1 MEKDFLQDLQQ
12 KASQAWDTIKSWS
25 VKTATTAMIAFGL
38 SGQAPSP
45 TSEHSAHAPST
56 ETPASHPS
64 PEKDIKEVTFSD
76 KEIISRLAEQDS
88 QQYVALQGKY
98 MHELLDKIMTR
109 KAEYN
114 QELEKF
120 NTLSNQYKEESGYTK
135 AFAPIL
141 EKYQNGEITLDETIA
156 IRNQL
161 ESKYKVDQ
169 YNASINN
176 TGEDPQTY
184 AANLCGL
191 GEQANYCIAIQTQAM
206 RLTEKEMGNS
216 DLSQIRE
223 NMGWTCTYATDTFQ
237 KNGHGETH
245 KITSLYT
252 TDDKG
257 RHIVKNDSEGKPLV
271 KDGDI
276 ALLDYGGKSQFGH
289 CVRLNVDE
297 NGVLT
302 YSAGN
307 EDRNH
312 APISKLAK
320 LSATVVSVQDYA
332 TELAQKRYE
341 NMSHEELLAEVQKRE
356 ASLSST
362 QEQHATAS
370 NKEQTTADKSQIAQ
384 QLKRDAA
391 HMLKG
396 NLPYSFPQNYVEWA
410 KEKNAQFNQCLEQR
424 ASDKNNIK
432 SSEQKKDT
440 QSLYTSY
447 ILNSNRR
454 TH

>member
-1 MEKDFLQDLQQ
+1 MENDFFQNLQQ
-12 KASQAWDTIKSWS
+12 KATQAWDTIKSWS

-38 SGQAPSP
+38 SGQAPTQ
-45 TSEHSAHAPST
+45 TSEPATPQPTT
-56 ETPASHPS
+56 ETPPQKPS
-64 PEKDIKEVTFSD
+64 PEKDLKEISFSD

-176 TGEDPQTY
+176 TGEDPQSY
-184 AANLCGL
+184 AAELCGL
-191 GEQANYCIAIQTQAM
+191 GEQANYCMAIQTQAM
-206 RLTEKEMGNS
+206 RLAEKAMGNN

-237 KNGHGETH
+237 KNGHGESH

-276 ALLDYGGKSQFGH
+276 ALIDYGGKSQFGH

-356 ASLSST
+356 ASLSSK
-362 QEQHATAS
+362 QEQHTS
-370 NKEQTTADKSQIAQ
+370 SLNNEQTSAQKQQIAQ

-410 KEKNAQFNQCLEQR
+410 KEKNIQFNQCLEQR
-424 ASDKNNIK
+424 TSDKSHMK
-432 SSEQKKDT
+432 SSEKDKDT
-440 QSLYTSY
+440 QSIYTSY
-447 ILNSNRR
+447 ILKSKRN

>member
-1 MEKDFLQDLQQ
+1 
-12 KASQAWDTIKSWS
+12 
-25 VKTATTAMIAFGL
+25 MIAFDL

-64 PEKDIKEVTFSD
+64 PEKDIK
-76 KEIISRLAEQDS
+76 
-88 QQYVALQGKY
+88 
-98 MHELLDKIMTR
+98 
-109 KAEYN
+109 
-114 QELEKF
+114 
-120 NTLSNQYKEESGYTK
+120 
-135 AFAPIL
+135 
-141 EKYQNGEITLDETIA
+141 
-156 IRNQL
+156 
-161 ESKYKVDQ
+161 
-169 YNASINN
+169 
-176 TGEDPQTY
+176 
-184 AANLCGL
+184 
-191 GEQANYCIAIQTQAM
+191 
-206 RLTEKEMGNS
+206 
-216 DLSQIRE
+216 
-223 NMGWTCTYATDTFQ
+223 
-237 KNGHGETH
+237 
-245 KITSLYT
+245 
-252 TDDKG
+252 
-257 RHIVKNDSEGKPLV
+257 

-276 ALLDYGGKSQFGH
+276 ALIDYGGKSQFGH

-297 NGVLT
+297 NSVLT

-424 ASDKNNIK
+424 ASYKNNIK